1 VVVVIPLLMAATAD
15 LELLSSATLAHNEQ
29 QAAQLHQ
36 AVATLFTHSHLAVL
50 IQLNFLGD

>member
-1 VVVVIPLLMAATAD
+1 VLL
-15 LELLSSATLAHNEQ
+15 LFPTLAHKEA

>member
-29 QAAQLHQ
+29 QAAQLQQ
-36 AVATLFTHSHLAVL
+36 AVATLFTHSHLAVHL
-50 IQLNFLGD
+50 QLN